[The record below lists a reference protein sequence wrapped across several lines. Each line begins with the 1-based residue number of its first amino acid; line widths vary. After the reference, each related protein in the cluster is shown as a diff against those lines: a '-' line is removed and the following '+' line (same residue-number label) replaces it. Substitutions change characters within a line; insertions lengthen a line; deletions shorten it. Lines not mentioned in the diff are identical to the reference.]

1 MTCLDN
7 GVSSQ
12 QWNSK
17 TVLFHLKA
25 PNINTILQQNI
36 SRFTAVTPTLVPISV
51 LAYFLYYDKRHDP
64 KQLGERKGLFVLHFQ
79 IISITESTLAP
90 KQEFWGKILC
100 RDNRG
105 VLLTDFLTMACLCIF
120 LVQHRA
126 ILPVIPSP
134 TKGWISHINNQDNA
148 SQSCAHG
155 KSSVETPFFQVYL
168 SLCQV
173 GRAQQW
179 HPCYLKLNS
188 IWNISNELFTRSVW
202 RKPQNCHNINEIEIE
217 EAGHNCGWGN
227 GVTKR
232 SLLHS
237 HMKRTW
243 DINNYF

>member
-1 MTCLDN
+1 MTQDN
-7 GVSSQ
+7 LEKERVYLCYTSKLYLSLSQ
-12 QWNSK
+12 HWHLSRNSE
-17 TVLFHLKA
+17 A
-25 PNINTILQQNI
+25 RSYAETI
-36 SRFTAVTPTLVPISV
+36 
-51 LAYFLYYDKRHDP
+51 
-64 KQLGERKGLFVLHFQ
+64 E
-79 IISITESTLAP
+79 E
-90 KQEFWGKILC
+90 C
-100 RDNRG
+100 C
-105 VLLTDFLTMACLCIF
+105 LLTSLLACLCIF

-179 HPCYLKLNS
+179 HRCYLKLNS

-202 RKPQNCHNINEIEIE
+202 RKPQNCHNINKIEIE
-217 EAGHNCGWGN
+217 EAGRNYGWEN

-243 DINNYF
+243 DINN